1 MTTNTKS
8 MSQEQKDHLWPAL
21 PFAAW
26 KDTLETLHMWTQIVG
41 KVELELCPFLN
52 QWWEVALSV
61 TARGLETSLIPSP
74 TGGAFQISFDFIDH
88 NLAIW
93 TSDGK
98 RKEMALM
105 PCEVAHF
112 YQDFMTALQALGIQV
127 KITTKP
133 CEVKNGIPFDQDHT
147 HKAYDPVY
155 VNRWWRI
162 LVQVTKV
169 LEQYRASFRG
179 KSSPV
184 QFYWGTFDLAE
195 TRYSGKRATP
205 PQGANRI
212 LRYAEN
218 EELIETGFWPGSDD
232 LQAPA
237 FYSFS
242 YPEPPGLNNASIRPA
257 AAHYDNNLREF
268 ILLYDDV
275 RKSAS
280 PEQTL
285 LEFFQRTYET
295 GARLVPW
302 NIQELEQQ
310 PPHIQ

>member
-1 MTTNTKS
+1 MTTNTQR
-8 MSQEQKDHLWPAL
+8 MIQEQKDQLWPAL

-26 KDTLETLHMWTQIVG
+26 KDTLETLHMWTQIAG

-74 TGGAFQISFDFIDH
+74 TGGAFQIRFDFIDH
-88 NLAIW
+88 TLAIF

-105 PCEVAHF
+105 PGEVAHF

-147 HKAYDPVY
+147 HKAYDPEY

-162 LVQVTKV
+162 LVQVKKV

-184 QFYWGTFDLAE
+184 QFYW
-195 TRYSGKRATP
+195 
-205 PQGANRI
+205 
-212 LRYAEN
+212 
-218 EELIETGFWPGSDD
+218 
-232 LQAPA
+232 
-237 FYSFS
+237 
-242 YPEPPGLNNASIRPA
+242 
-257 AAHYDNNLREF
+257 
-268 ILLYDDV
+268 
-275 RKSAS
+275 
-280 PEQTL
+280 
-285 LEFFQRTYET
+285 
-295 GARLVPW
+295 
-302 NIQELEQQ
+302 
-310 PPHIQ
+310 